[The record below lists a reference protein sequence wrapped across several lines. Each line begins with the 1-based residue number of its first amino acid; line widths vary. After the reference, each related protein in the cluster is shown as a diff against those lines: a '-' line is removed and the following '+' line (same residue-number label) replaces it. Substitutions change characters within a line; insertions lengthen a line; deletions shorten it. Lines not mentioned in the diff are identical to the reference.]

1 MDSVTMFK
9 FLILFISILIAG
21 SCRTIPH
28 DEITMRQEVRRELER
43 RPAKAQF
50 YLSSEDGEI
59 RRYALYLIANQKGA
73 DAKAIYLNFIDDDN
87 EQVRMTALKALIKF
101 CMKDDDVQEKL
112 SEVAAKDPSR
122 IVAKMASDAAWPFHR
137 DVLLLRNDPN
147 WDHEVMVVKRF
158 QIPDDN
164 WKFKLDPRGA
174 GHTSKLKWYAKMLN
188 DADWAP
194 IKMGEWEKQGYD
206 YDGLAWYR
214 IRFTMPEK
222 VDCNAVEIVFKAVDE
237 SAWAWLNGEYLGCHD
252 IGAAGWNTPFSLDCR
267 KEVRWGTENI
277 LVVRVLDTAMDGGI
291 FKPVFI
297 EILK

>member
-1 MDSVTMFK
+1 MLKNIFTV
-9 FLILFISILIAG
+9 IIIAISCMTAQ
-21 SCRTIPH
+21 C
-28 DEITMRQEVRRELER
+28 DEITMRQVARRELEKH
-43 RPAKAQF
+43 PEKAESF
-50 YLSSEDGEI
+50 LSSQDVEI
-59 RRYALYLIANQKGA
+59 RRYALYLTAKQKGA
-73 DAKAIYLNFIDDDN
+73 ESKATYLAFMNDDN
-87 EQVRMTALKALIKF
+87 EQVRLTALMALMKF
-101 CMKDDDVQEKL
+101 CKSDDDVQEKL
-112 SEVAAKDPSR
+112 SEVAAKDTSR
-122 IVAKMASDAAWPFHR
+122 MVAKMASEAAWPFHR

-174 GHTSKLKWYAKMLN
+174 GHTSKFKWYAEKLN
-188 DADWAP
+188 EADWAA

-206 YDGLAWYR
+206 YDGIAWYR

-222 VDCNAVEIVFKAVDE
+222 MDCNAVEVAFNAVDE
-237 SAWAWLNGEYLGCHD
+237 SAWVWMNGVYLGCHD
-252 IGAAGWNTPFSLDCR
+252 IGAAGWDTPFALDCR
-267 KEVRWGTENI
+267 KEVRWGAENT

>member
-1 MDSVTMFK
+1 MVK
-9 FLILFISILIAG
+9 FLIIIISILIAS
-21 SCRTIPH
+21 SCRTVPR
-28 DEITMRQEVRRELER
+28 DVITMRQEVRRELER
-43 RPAKAQF
+43 HPKKAQF

-59 RRYALYLIANQKGA
+59 RRFALYLIANQKGA
-73 DAKAIYLNFIDDDN
+73 EAKSLYLNAMDDDN
-87 EQVRMTALKALIKF
+87 EQVRLTALKSLMKF
-101 CMKDDDVQEKL
+101 CMKDGDVQDRL

-122 IVAKMASDAAWPFHR
+122 MVAKLASQAAWPFHR

-147 WDHEVMVVKRF
+147 WDHEVMVIKRF
-158 QIPDDN
+158 QISDDN
-164 WKFKLDPRGA
+164 WKCKLDPRGA
-174 GHTSKLKWYAKMLN
+174 GHTSKFKWYAKTFN

-222 VDCNAVEIVFKAVDE
+222 MDCNAVEIAFQAVDE
-237 SAWAWLNGEYLGCHD
+237 SAWVWLNGEYLGCHD
-252 IGAAGWNTPFSLDCR
+252 IGAAGWDTPFSLDCR
-267 KEVRWGTENI
+267 KEVRWGAENI